1 MHDLYETNGISGCTT
16 SYEASD
22 IKNMLYTVSKL
33 LCNMDRHLR
42 NMKRAYELK
51 LPTVLEG
58 LLGETECTAQV
69 KKLNRKKLQSIKN
82 KD

>member
-33 LCNMDRHLR
+33 LCNIDRHLR
-42 NMKRAYELK
+42 NMKRNYGFQ

-58 LLGETECTAQV
+58 LLSKMERTMQV
-69 KKLNRKKLQSIKN
+69 KKLNKKKL
-82 KD
+82 